1 MAKKIIT
8 ENTNLTREELE
19 ILAKVPN
26 DVFFFSLFCYVI
38 HPVRTI
44 SLPEI
49 GTIPVRKREIQ
60 HFAKVSSGWYYRTYF
75 YVLPLVSDVPS
86 E

>member
-26 DVFFFSLFCYVI
+26 DVFLFSLFVM
-38 HPVRTI
+38 
-44 SLPEI
+44 
-49 GTIPVRKREIQ
+49 
-60 HFAKVSSGWYYRTYF
+60 
-75 YVLPLVSDVPS
+75 
-86 E
+86 